1 MELKLLADVG
11 LVGLPNAGKSTL
23 LSAVS
28 SARPKIANYP
38 FTTLEPSLGIVSY
51 RDHQSF
57 VMADIPGIIEGA
69 SEGKG
74 LGLRFLRHI
83 ERNSLLLFMVPGDTE
98 DIKKEYEL
106 LLNELRNFNPEM
118 LDKHR
123 VLAVTKCDLL
133 DDELC
138 DMLSEELASA
148 LSSEGEEVKVVFI
161 SSVTGKG
168 IDELKD
174 ILWAE
179 LNSESNKLLD
189 ITKDDTLVH
198 RDKDMSRFKQEM
210 LAEGED
216 DVIFIEE
223 EEDDDEFDI
232 EELDDYEIED
242 VE

>member
-1 MELKLLADVG
+1 M
-11 LVGLPNAGKSTL
+11 
-23 LSAVS
+23 
-28 SARPKIANYP
+28 
-38 FTTLEPSLGIVSY
+38 
-51 RDHQSF
+51 
-57 VMADIPGIIEGA
+57 
-69 SEGKG
+69 
-74 LGLRFLRHI
+74 LR
-83 ERNSLLLFMVPGDTE
+83 
-98 DIKKEYEL
+98 
-106 LLNELRNFNPEM
+106 
-118 LDKHR
+118 
-123 VLAVTKCDLL
+123 
-133 DDELC
+133 
-138 DMLSEELASA
+138 EELASA
-148 LSSEGEEVKVVFI
+148 LSSDGEEVKVVFI